1 METAPEMKSQQR
13 GELITLLQDI
23 QAAATNG
30 VKITQRQIAEK
41 VEINEEYL
49 SQMIQRERRGE
60 NAPKK
65 LVQRIRDSFQYHL
78 TGKLLF
84 RANEGELLGEMA
96 KTIIEQKVMIE
107 RLSVM
112 VCELYHP
119 ENPDYELK
127 KLESYQKAEVE
138 RRLGELRL

>member
-107 RLSVM
+107 
-112 VCELYHP
+112 
-119 ENPDYELK
+119 
-127 KLESYQKAEVE
+127 EV
-138 RRLGELRL
+138 GELSKSRS